1 MSTRRRFLQQT
12 LGASTVISVGGMAP
26 RFWLEAA
33 AAEPDTDGET
43 ILVVVQLSG
52 GNDGLNTVV
61 PFADPDYRRA
71 RPSLA
76 IDSAS
81 VLSIGDGIGFHPSM
95 RGLADLFEENMV
107 SVVQG
112 VGYPNPNRSHFESM
126 DIWHTC
132 KRKTERRV
140 DGWLGRYLD
149 ASQTRHVG
157 DVPALHLGR
166 DKQPFALA
174 TRHVRVPSVRSLDEF
189 RLSFS
194 NQAELIRSIDELSQL
209 DRSSADDLL
218 GFVHSSTATALS
230 ASRRVADVGKEA
242 QPPVQYPGSELSKDL
257 QTVAQ
262 LIDAGLSTRV
272 YYVSLDGFDTHARQA
287 DAHSSLL
294 RTWSDA
300 VSTFIRDLQQR
311 GHDHRVLV
319 VSFSEFGRRVKENAS
334 RGTDHGTAAP
344 LILAGGGVKSGLI
357 GAHPS
362 LTDLDQGD
370 LRFHTD
376 FRSVYATVL
385 EKWLR
390 WPSDKILGANFP
402 LIDAIG

>member
-1 MSTRRRFLQQT
+1 L
-12 LGASTVISVGGMAP
+12 AP

-33 AAEPDTDGET
+33 AAEPGTPGET
-43 ILVVVQLSG
+43 ILVVLQLSG

-61 PFADPDYRRA
+61 PVTDPDYRRA

-76 IDSAS
+76 IDAGRALS
-81 VLSIGDGIGFHPSM
+81 VAEGIGFHPAM
-95 RGLADLFEENMV
+95 RGMADLLEENML

-132 KRKTERRV
+132 KRKTDRRV

-149 ASQTRHVG
+149 ASQEQHG
-157 DVPALHLGR
+157 SDVPALHLGR

-174 TRHVRVPSVRSLDEF
+174 TRQVRVPSVRSLDEF
-189 RLSFS
+189 RLSFA
-194 NQAELIRSIDELSQL
+194 NQEELVRSIDELSQL
-209 DRSSADDLL
+209 NRPKSDDLL
-218 GFVHSSTATALS
+218 GFVHTSTATALS
-230 ASRRVADVGKEA
+230 ASRRVADVSQEKE
-242 QPPVQYPGSELSKDL
+242 PPVTYPTSALSKDL

-272 YYVSLDGFDTHARQA
+272 YYVALDGFDTHARQA

-300 VSTFIRDLQQR
+300 VTTFVRDLNQR
-311 GHDHRVLV
+311 GHADRVLV
-319 VSFSEFGRRVKENAS
+319 VAFSEFGRRVQENAS

-344 LILAGGGVKSGLI
+344 MFLAGKSVKSGLI
-357 GAHPS
+357 GDHPS

-370 LRFHTD
+370 LKFHTD
-376 FRSVYATVL
+376 FRSVYASVL
-385 EKWLR
+385 EKWLG
-390 WPSDKILGANFP
+390 WPSESIVGAKFP